1 VPADVRETARR
12 LGTIVRHLVVYN
24 DGGESLRAID
34 SHGLTFVQ
42 FKVLMELFV
51 SDPDEAPYLQ
61 ELAESLG
68 ASTPSLSRAVD
79 GLVGKELVSRHEDPE
94 DRRRR
99 RIELTPAGRAVV
111 DRFYLS
117 RVARVI
123 EFASSLT
130 AEQREAFDRATDDL
144 LGREDLAPIYDS
156 LEGTI
161 R

>member
-1 VPADVRETARR
+1 
-12 LGTIVRHLVVYN
+12 VRHLVVYN

-51 SDPDEAPYLQ
+51 SEPGEAPYLQ

-79 GLVGKELVSRHEDPE
+79 GLVGKDLVSRQEDPE

-99 RIELTPAGRAVV
+99 RIELTPAGRSVV

-130 AEQREAFDRATDDL
+130 PEQREAFVRATDGL
-144 LGREDLAPIYDS
+144 LERDDLAPIYES